1 MWGLY
6 MPSAYGDM
14 ELSTVLVKYTRI
26 IPDDLDVND
35 WAEACVV
42 ATSSV
47 VQTHKKEKIVVA
59 VFLLMILKKA
69 TDIGNINPSG

>member
-1 MWGLY
+1 

-35 WAEACVV
+35 WAEVCRV
-42 ATSSV
+42 ATSSA
-47 VQTHKKEKIVVA
+47 VQTHKKEKMVVA
-59 VFLLMILKKA
+59 VFLLVILKKA